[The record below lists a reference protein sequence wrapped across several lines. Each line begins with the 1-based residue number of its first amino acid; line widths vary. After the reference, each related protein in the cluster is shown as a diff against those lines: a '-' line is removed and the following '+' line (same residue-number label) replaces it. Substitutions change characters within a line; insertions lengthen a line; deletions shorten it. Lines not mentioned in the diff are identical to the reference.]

1 MTTQDQSISFRDT
14 LMEVS
19 RKVDTL
25 TALLHQHIEKML
37 SQQEGMKRLGEKVDT
52 LEVRTRHVELV
63 QAELKPQTA
72 ASSLWIERAIWAA
85 VSILV
90 ALVTAKLTGGT
101 VP

>member
-63 QAELKPQTA
+63 QAEQRPQSDMSA
-72 ASSLWIERAIWAA
+72 RWVERAILAA

-90 ALVTAKLTGGT
+90 TLVTVKLTGGT